1 MELQKLRFRPSS
13 LVVLEGLDRS
23 GKSTQRQRLST
34 LDWAVPAPL
43 FTHMPSGLT
52 RVTTSIYSLT
62 EGIQIKS
69 SLARQLLHLACHA
82 ENIAAIAEARHEQ
95 GVVLDRWWWST
106 VAYGWYGCDLA
117 SLGVDESAF
126 FGMINAIWASQPA
139 DLVFLFTSPFER
151 DELNRDQVR
160 RGYETLARQHAS
172 MTLEVPPAD
181 EATTTAFLVE
191 QLLLHKLVK
200 M

>member
-1 MELQKLRFRPSS
+1 VELRKLRFWPGS

-23 GKSTQRQRLST
+23 GKSTQRHWLST
-34 LDWAVPAPL
+34 LDWAAPAPL
-43 FTHMPSGLT
+43 FTHMPSGLA
-52 RVTTSIYSLT
+52 RVTESIYTLT
-62 EGIQIKS
+62 EDVDIKS
-69 SLARQLLHLACHA
+69 PLARQLLHLACHA
-82 ENIAAIAEARHEQ
+82 ENIAAIAEARHER

-117 SLGVDESAF
+117 NLGVDERAF
-126 FGMINAIWASQPA
+126 FGMINSIWARQPA
-139 DLVFLFTSPFER
+139 DLVFLFTSPFEG

-160 RGYETLARQHAS
+160 RGYEVLARQHAS
-172 MTLEVPPAD
+172 TTVEVPAAD

-191 QLLLHKLVK
+191 QLVLHKLVK

>member
-1 MELQKLRFRPSS
+1 MEQQKLHFRPGA

-23 GKSTQRQRLST
+23 GKTTQHQLLSN
-34 LDWAVPAPL
+34 LDWATPAPL

-52 RVTTSIYSLT
+52 PVTTSIYALT
-62 EGIQIKS
+62 EDVEIKS

-82 ENIAAIAEARHEQ
+82 ENITAIADARQER

-106 VAYGWYGCDLA
+106 VAYGWHGSDLA
-117 SLGVDESAF
+117 SLGVDEDAF
-126 FGMINAIWASQPA
+126 FGVINSVWASQPA
-139 DLVFLFTSPFER
+139 DLIFLFTSPFER

-160 RGYETLARQHAS
+160 HGYAALARQHAPI
-172 MTLEVPPAD
+172 TIEVPPAD
-181 EATTTAFLVE
+181 AATTMAFLVD
-191 QLLLHKLVK
+191 QLISRRLVK